1 MAETVIFAEQT
12 LEFSDDSSGLY
23 IAQNKEPF
31 VLESGKT
38 YRVIWDGQEFTL
50 NSFNFKME
58 GFDGIGIGNEAF
70 FTGVS
75 TELTEPFSVYYLT
88 SSGYSAIVT
97 TDNSA
102 SHTVAIYLVEE
113 SLSVVVKDRT
123 GADVE
128 YSGVAGIRVRTT
140 DGDTKDF
147 LDSSAFPSLVETTI
161 QLDFSDGN
169 MIVVPGVDELF
180 SKVTVVKP
188 ATLIP
193 ENVAKGVDIAGIV
206 GTLRGAA
213 IKTGTFKG
221 TGDYQTIKHGLGVV
235 PDFIYIHR
243 LDGGGTG
250 GPFTEIATG
259 ISSKIVKTIG
269 ETYHSQWILRQQFY
283 SDGQAYNPRESMYTI
298 PERCIDVAT
307 YGFIYNVTD
316 DVFEYGITLSGA
328 VAYPLRPDATYIFV
342 VAGGLT

>member
-31 VLESGKT
+31 VPESGKT

-140 DGDTKDF
+140 GGGTKEFVDA
-147 LDSSAFPSLVETTI
+147 SSTLIGVETSI
-161 QLDFSDGN
+161 ELNFSSGDMVVLPDDG
-169 MIVVPGVDELF
+169 EAF
-180 SKVTVVKP
+180 SQVSIPMPVN
-188 ATLIP
+188 LIAD
-193 ENVAKGVDIAGIV
+193 NIAKDINIAGII
-206 GTLRGAA
+206 G
-213 IKTGTFKG
+213 KFKG
-221 TGDYQTIKHGLGVV
+221 GAGVYIETFTASATTKTIHHGLGVV
-235 PDFIYIHR
+235 PDLIYVSSNISTATSEDR
-243 LDGGGTG
+243 QIQ
-250 GPFTEIATG
+250 IAVG
-259 ISSKIVKTIG
+259 VSSKIFDLYPYIIAMVC
-269 ETYHSQWILRQQFY
+269 QQKY
-283 SDGQAYNPRESMYTI
+283 LTG
-298 PERCIDVAT
+298 
-307 YGFIYNVTD
+307 GFTASN
-316 DVFEYGITLSGA
+316 TLSGVNRLGCYDMSSTMPIRNA
-328 VAYPLRPDATYIFV
+328 NEESFVVGGSAAAYGYLKPDATYLVI
-342 VAGGLT
+342 AIADLA